1 MIEKFNKNN
10 FDDDEIDFIPLLIEI
25 VRHRFKIILSVFIFS
40 IFGLLYYN
48 LSSDIY
54 TTNATI
60 LITDNQSDPSSFIN
74 NNQYQYLFENNVD
87 NEDQISLFK
96 SSLILNQ

>member
-10 FDDDEIDFIPLLIEI
+10 FSDDEIDFLPILIEI
-25 VRHRFKIILSVFIFS
+25 VRHRFKIILGVFIFS

-48 LSSDIY
+48 LSQDIY

-74 NNQYQYLFENNVD
+74 NNQ
-87 NEDQISLFK
+87 
-96 SSLILNQ
+96 